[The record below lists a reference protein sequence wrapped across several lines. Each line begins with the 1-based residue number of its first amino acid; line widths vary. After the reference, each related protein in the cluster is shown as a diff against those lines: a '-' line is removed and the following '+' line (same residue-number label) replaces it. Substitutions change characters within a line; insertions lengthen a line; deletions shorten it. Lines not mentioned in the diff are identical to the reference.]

1 MHTFNVLFFASLCS
15 SMLSVLSLIRNL
27 SPVALH
33 RKANLVMIVS
43 TLVWT
48 LVAVLGSV
56 FQCHPPQVWDVSNGV
71 CIDRVAFYTVLETTN
86 IALEIGLISQPILI
100 TWDLQLRSKQKA
112 VVICSFLARTAWVSF
127 VVLSTLLLTYGP
139 VSLSHWSHK

>member
-1 MHTFNVLFFASLCS
+1 
-15 SMLSVLSLIRNL
+15 
-27 SPVALH
+27 
-33 RKANLVMIVS
+33 MIVS

-112 VVICSFLARTAWVSF
+112 VVICSFLARTA
-127 VVLSTLLLTYGP
+127 
-139 VSLSHWSHK
+139 